1 MVLVGEERFRFAR
14 ALAKELWCNQLQV
27 WNLVESRVEQASAE
41 TNDVGQA
48 CQGRAARCRF
58 SDM

>member
-48 CQGRAARCRF
+48 CQGRVARCRF